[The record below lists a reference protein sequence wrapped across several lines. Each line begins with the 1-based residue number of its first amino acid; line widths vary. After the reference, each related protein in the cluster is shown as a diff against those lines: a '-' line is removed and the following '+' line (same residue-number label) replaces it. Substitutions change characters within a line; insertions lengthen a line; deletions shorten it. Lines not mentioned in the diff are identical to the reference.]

1 MDLFTTHGLVKSLFL
16 VITRR
21 SFKIRDSRFEIR
33 DSRFEIRDSRF
44 EIRAKELEPSR
55 KVKTHKNLILE
66 IFCKIGRCFLFSE
79 SIFPITPQ
87 SVRQNITQKTYTGM

>member
-21 SFKIRDSRFEIR
+21 SFKIR

>member
-21 SFKIRDSRFEIR
+21 SFK
-33 DSRFEIRDSRF
+33 IRDSRF

-87 SVRQNITQKTYTGM
+87 SARQNITQKTYTGM

>member
-21 SFKIRDSRFEIR
+21 SFK
-33 DSRFEIRDSRF
+33 IRDSRF

>member
-21 SFKIRDSRFEIR
+21 SFK
-33 DSRFEIRDSRF
+33 
-44 EIRAKELEPSR
+44 IRAKELEPSR

>member
-1 MDLFTTHGLVKSLFL
+1 LSPRTTWQAMDLFTTHGLVKSLFL

-21 SFKIRDSRFEIR
+21 SFK
-33 DSRFEIRDSRF
+33 IRDSRF

-66 IFCKIGRCFLFSE
+66 IFCKIRRCFSF
-79 SIFPITPQ
+79 
-87 SVRQNITQKTYTGM
+87 